1 MALYGNMISF
11 AHINESHGIKQQLM
25 EVAINTLFLVAVFLP
40 LAMLVVVLFW
50 RIFQL
55 WMAIALSPLIVL
67 ANVFDKMPGL

>member
-11 AHINESHGIKQQLM
+11 AHINESLSLKQQFISLTL
-25 EVAINTLFLVAVFLP
+25 NTVFLVMLFLP
-40 LAMLVVVLFW
+40 LVMIVAVLFW

-67 ANVFDKMPGL
+67 VNVF